1 MSYSEGEA
9 LALAQVQAVS
19 GFAASIGNTSR
30 GKYGIL
36 NTGKAAVY
44 AILRPGGFQ
53 RMWMAPKCVHTDYST
68 IVEVWQRYKDDGTTL
83 TDLEANVQLILA
95 RLDLYRHMGDTQN
108 KVLDAVAQASP
119 EVMEMM
125 TEDGRGPI
133 WLKQEVTIVWKE
145 ESIVSPAE

>member
-1 MSYSEGEA
+1 MTELNLSYADGEA
-9 LALAQVQAVS
+9 LALTQIQAVS

-53 RMWMAPKCVHTDYST
+53 RMWMAPKCVHTDNST

-119 EVMEMM
+119 
-125 TEDGRGPI
+125 
-133 WLKQEVTIVWKE
+133 
-145 ESIVSPAE
+145 